1 MIPHEDNVLNKVDAP
16 QAASAD
22 LSSTD
27 LAGLHG
33 DFVGRCATQYCV
45 IVLGDIVDE
54 LLVANA
60 CRPTFLDNDVVSLDP
75 LGLV

>member
-1 MIPHEDNVLNKVDAP
+1 M
-16 QAASAD
+16 
-22 LSSTD
+22 
-27 LAGLHG
+27 AGLHG
-33 DFVGRCATQYCV
+33 DSVGRCATQDCV

-60 CRPTFLDNDVVSLDP
+60 CTFLENDVVSLDP